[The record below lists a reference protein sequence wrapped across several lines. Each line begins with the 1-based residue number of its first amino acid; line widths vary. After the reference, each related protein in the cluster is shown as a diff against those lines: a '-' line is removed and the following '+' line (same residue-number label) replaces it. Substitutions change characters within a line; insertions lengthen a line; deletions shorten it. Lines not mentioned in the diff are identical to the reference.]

1 MKQII
6 DAAMP
11 PKSLFEYSGLDM
23 SMNKPSNADVYGAK
37 RWYRVSSKFG
47 LPASISS
54 SENCL
59 PSEPSQT

>member
-6 DAAMP
+6 TAAIP
-11 PKSLFEYSGLDM
+11 LKSLVSHSGVGI